1 MPIFALAFGSFG
13 DFEAT
18 IGLVIRIAILL
29 RNGCK
34 PSNECADTEKELK
47 VLYNDLILA
56 QSALQLAPLVAERIR
71 REVVQCHAIMA
82 GFFTKVTAHQGFFQ
96 RIWSA
101 ASEEKVLARFRMQI
115 IERRAAVGLVVGLLN
130 SGVLR
135 AVQDRIGEVHSQVD
149 AGNDRVGEVH
159 DGVVSVRDRISEV
172 HDGVLSVQDRVGE
185 VHDGVLSIQN
195 HVVEARD
202 EMRGMR
208 SLMTQMLTVISHVP
222 HGVSEAT
229 FFVLLPN
236 GKLIPI
242 SLLFCTSFEDVDRL
256 VGMYTQIEW
265 ERNLRANRFLVE
277 IKITR
282 RVLILN
288 YVAPDGHTMPRSQFI
303 TAVQPGILLEL
314 RLSVAKIVRPLVSG
328 SPAESHEKMQQ
339 KGDSHSS
346 THALR
351 SFLSDELEDE
361 ERHTKVVWKYHSS
374 IHPLASCLPDDLE
387 KMPDMEFERYE
398 EAQNTRESSN
408 AA

>member
-56 QSALQLAPLVAERIR
+56 QSALQQTPVAPLVAERIR

-236 GKLIPI
+236 GKPIPI
-242 SLLFCTSFEDVDRL
+242 SLLFCTSFKDVDRL
-256 VGMYTQIEW
+256 VEMHARTEW
-265 ERNLRANRFLVE
+265 KRKADPSYLMELFIDSAYD
-277 IKITR
+277 
-282 RVLILN
+282 
-288 YVAPDGHTMPRSQFI
+288 YVTPDGHTMPPSQFI
-303 TAVQPGILLEL
+303 TMVQPGFFLQMRALSFKEKICRLDSQSKYPSCWAEWKETL
-314 RLSVAKIVRPLVSG
+314 RKR
-328 SPAESHEKMQQ
+328 
-339 KGDSHSS
+339 GDSLSS
-346 THALR
+346 P
-351 SFLSDELEDE
+351 
-361 ERHTKVVWKYHSS
+361 
-374 IHPLASCLPDDLE
+374 HPLLLFLFGELNKLPP
-387 KMPDMEFERYE
+387 KVK
-398 EAQNTRESSN
+398 EAQNTRVSSN
-408 AA
+408 SA